1 MSDCGGL
8 TSSLMA
14 LLGIFSKI
22 LMFRLLDFY
31 MVKKL
36 YTRTELEGSIRRD
49 TD

>member
-1 MSDCGGL
+1 M
-8 TSSLMA
+8 MA
-14 LLGIFSKI
+14 LLGILSKT
-22 LMFRLLDFY
+22 LMYRLIDFY